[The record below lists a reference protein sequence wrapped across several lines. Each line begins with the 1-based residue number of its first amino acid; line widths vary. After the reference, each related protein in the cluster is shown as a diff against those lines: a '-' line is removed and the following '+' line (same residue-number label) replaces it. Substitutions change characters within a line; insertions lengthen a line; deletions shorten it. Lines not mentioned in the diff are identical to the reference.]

1 VKPQDAGIRH
11 PAVAGLFYPEDPDV
25 LNQTVDT
32 LLLQAELQPAP
43 GRVVGM
49 ILPHAGYA
57 YSGYTASLGYK
68 LLGNKPVDTVVIV
81 SPSHREYFDGIS
93 VYGGTA
99 YRTPLGDLKIDEEVR
114 TELLKDDAVIAASD
128 AGHREEHAIEVQLP
142 FIQKVMGGAK
152 IVPIVMGEQRR
163 EYCFHLGK
171 RLADVLRHKRVLLIA
186 SSDLSHYHPYEE
198 AESMDAIIIGDVAQ
212 FDCEKMMNDL
222 ESERAE
228 ACGGGPMVA
237 VLDAAHRLGAS
248 RAEIL
253 YHCNSGDITG
263 DRHSVVGYLSAA
275 LLSPN

>member
-1 VKPQDAGIRH
+1 VNPQESGIRH
-11 PAVAGLFYPEDPDV
+11 PAVAGTFYPDDPAV
-25 LNQTVDT
+25 LNKELDA
-32 LLLQAELQPAP
+32 LLGPAELNPTK
-43 GRVVGM
+43 GNVVGM

-68 LLGNKPVDTVVIV
+68 LLAKKPVDTVVIV

-93 VYGGTA
+93 VYNGTA

-114 TELLKDDAVIAASD
+114 TDLLKEDAVIVSSD
-128 AGHREEHAIEVQLP
+128 AGHRGEHAIEVQLP
-142 FIQKVMGGAK
+142 FIQKVMGGVK

-163 EYCFHLGK
+163 EYCFHLGE
-171 RLADVLRHKRVLLIA
+171 RLAAVLRDRSVLLIA

-212 FDCEKMMNDL
+212 FDYEKMMNDL

-237 VLDAAHRLGAS
+237 VLDAARRLGAS

>member
-1 VKPQDAGIRH
+1 MFYPDD
-11 PAVAGLFYPEDPDV
+11 PAVLDKQLE
-25 LNQTVDT
+25 T
-32 LLLQAELQPAP
+32 LLGHAELQPSR
-43 GRVVGM
+43 GSVVGM

-68 LLGNKPVDTVVIV
+68 LLRKKPVDTVVIV

-93 VYGGTA
+93 VYGGSA
-99 YRTPLGDLKIDEEVR
+99 YRTPLGDLKIDEDVR
-114 TELLKDDAVIAASD
+114 TELLKNDAVIVSSD
-128 AGHREEHAIEVQLP
+128 AGHRGEHAIEVQLP
-142 FIQKVMGGAK
+142 FIQKVLSGAK

-198 AESMDAIIIGDVAQ
+198 AQSLDAIIIGDVAQ
-212 FDCEKMMNDL
+212 FDYEKMMNDL